1 MGLFNRYKF
10 GSRVLRMGMR
20 GPDVHKLQEC
30 LRERGY
36 DIPMEEQHFGYL
48 TREALQQFQR
58 DYGLAV
64 DGVAGKTVFA
74 LLTQD
79 KLPITRLIHHV
90 APGET
95 IAQIAERYGVGVEA
109 FAASNRVRRLYPGQ
123 RLVFF
128 DREVWAV
135 AEQPPFSERDLT
147 GILVPIDL
155 DSEETEGASVPRIQ
169 GTTWI
174 VAFHTSAPDEVL
186 WVHHQICTPLR
197 RKRLAERLLELA
209 KGSGGVCFCFGHLS
223 RVDGGRYLALLRRMR
238 RILSPHQRLLVQI
251 GPGVPRRGLM
261 SGIDYRALS
270 RMADRVV
277 VDLAAPNIPGA
288 VLTRA
293 AAEKTLWP
301 LIREINSWKIL
312 LRIPVYALLWNLSR
326 PDELPVRLSNQEAV
340 ARLYRHSARIRRDE
354 TGAQFYEFTE
364 RGTEYHLRL
373 VQREVFHQVVALV
386 NLHNLAGV
394 VLDRLGMEDAR
405 LWQVLRSHFRT
416 THL

>member
-1 MGLFNRYKF
+1 
-10 GSRVLRMGMR
+10 
-20 GPDVHKLQEC
+20 
-30 LRERGY
+30 
-36 DIPMEEQHFGYL
+36 
-48 TREALQQFQR
+48 
-58 DYGLAV
+58 
-64 DGVAGKTVFA
+64 
-74 LLTQD
+74 
-79 KLPITRLIHHV
+79 
-90 APGET
+90 
-95 IAQIAERYGVGVEA
+95 
-109 FAASNRVRRLYPGQ
+109 
-123 RLVFF
+123 
-128 DREVWAV
+128 
-135 AEQPPFSERDLT
+135 
-147 GILVPIDL
+147 
-155 DSEETEGASVPRIQ
+155 
-169 GTTWI
+169 
-174 VAFHTSAPDEVL
+174 
-186 WVHHQICTPLR
+186 
-197 RKRLAERLLELA
+197 
-209 KGSGGVCFCFGHLS
+209 
-223 RVDGGRYLALLRRMR
+223 
-238 RILSPHQRLLVQI
+238 
-251 GPGVPRRGLM
+251 M

-270 RMADRVV
+270 RIADRVV